1 MRHRLQ
7 THILRGLGGERRA
20 HAAGTM
26 ENELLVLL
34 EDRLGVGAC
43 RIDPEFEH
51 AARAGEGARYASVAF
66 DLAGIA
72 DVHDHDVVALRGLD
86 GIGRAQRF
94 DLGVGFFEQRLD
106 AAMDGLGHWIAS
118 LVSDRLSGTRC
129 SVLPAMRSIVWYDAA
144 QSRGT
149 RPCF

>member
-1 MRHRLQ
+1 
-7 THILRGLGGERRA
+7 
-20 HAAGTM
+20 M

-72 DVHDHDVVALRGLD
+72 DIDDHDIAALRGLD
-86 GIGRAQRF
+86 RIGRAQGFNLR
-94 DLGVGFFEQRLD
+94 VGLIEQRLD
-106 AAMDGLGHWIAS
+106 AAIDVLGHCLSLYSSPLPPAGQVASHPWMRCGWGELCPFRYRTSSFIAAS
-118 LVSDRLSGTRC
+118 R
-129 SVLPAMRSIVWYDAA
+129 PSIVIGYM
-144 QSRGT
+144 RLEKI
-149 RPCF
+149 R